1 LAVFQAWSFGV
12 LEFWSLGILEFWSF
26 GVLTPAPKCLQP
38 GSGVSSDLM
47 IVMLSLMVI
56 LA

>member
-12 LEFWSLGILEFWSF
+12 LEFGNFGVFEFWSF
-26 GVLTPAPKCLQP
+26 GVLTPAPKCLQT
-38 GSGVSSDLM
+38 GRGVSSDLM

>member
-1 LAVFQAWSFGV
+1 LAVFQAWSVGVLEFGTFGV
-12 LEFWSLGILEFWSF
+12 LEFCSV